1 MQKVFSVIVLGLILA
16 VVFLSGLAMWLAV
29 LGVLAAG
36 GFALGMLLVLQL
48 MTRIE
53 ALQGALRELCRDV
66 LELDEKL
73 APVPGKLSNVED
85 LCLEIRRGH
94 RRDSE
99 HVLESL
105 LARGE

>member
-53 ALQGALRELCRDV
+53 TLQGALRELRRDV

-73 APVPGKLSNVED
+73 APVPGKLSSVED

-94 RRDSE
+94 HRSNE
-99 HVLESL
+99 NVLDIL
-105 LARGE
+105 LARD